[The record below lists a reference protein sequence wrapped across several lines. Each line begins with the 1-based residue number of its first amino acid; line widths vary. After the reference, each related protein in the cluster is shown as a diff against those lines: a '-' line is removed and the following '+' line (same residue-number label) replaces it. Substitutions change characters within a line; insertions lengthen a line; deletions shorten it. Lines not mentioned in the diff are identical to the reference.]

1 MKIYKLSS
9 DTIDNGYVY
18 ASGYGPLPGGMP
30 FLKSGFLSSM
40 EKYWEV
46 NPQNPGLYIDPGKK
60 RSWPDFLSNGH
71 SPPMFFVS
79 NVVVESLR
87 KSGLDPARLTE
98 MPVAEIRG
106 KGHRKIPPPTYYVM
120 EVNSGI
126 EVAYE
131 ESGFRVDSDGK
142 MIYPATERPKG
153 SKLFFRLDTWDG
165 SDLFSYT
172 LHESSP
178 PPHDILLCTERILQM
193 AETDGWT
200 NVRFTE
206 LLTV

>member
-9 DTIDNGYVY
+9 DTKGNGYVY

-30 FLKSGFLSSM
+30 FLKSGFLSQM
-40 EKYWEV
+40 EKYWEI
-46 NPQNPGLYIDPGKK
+46 NQQKPGLYIDPGRKK
-60 RSWPDFLSNGH
+60 GWPDFLSNGH

-79 NVVVESLR
+79 HRVVNSLNNI
-87 KSGLDPARLTE
+87 GIDPARLTA
-98 MPVAEIRG
+98 MPIAEIQGR
-106 KGHRKIPPPTYYVM
+106 GHRKNQPPKYFVI

-131 ESGFRVDSDGK
+131 ESGFKVDSEGK
-142 MIYPATERPKG
+142 MIFPATERPRG
-153 SKLFFRLDTWDG
+153 SKLIFKLDTWDG

-178 PPHDILLCTERILQM
+178 PPHDILLCTERILQL
-193 AETDGWT
+193 AEADGWT
-200 NVRFTE
+200 NARFTE
-206 LLTV
+206 VPTI

>member
-1 MKIYKLSS
+1 MKIYRIGADVSS
-9 DTIDNGYVY
+9 GYVY

-30 FLKSGFLSSM
+30 FLKSVFQEDM
-40 EKYWEV
+40 NAYWKV
-46 NPQNPGLYIDPGKK
+46 NPQKPGLHIDPGRKK
-60 RSWPDFLSNGH
+60 TWPDFLSNGN

-79 NVVVESLR
+79 DRVVNSL
-87 KSGLDPARLTE
+87 KMNDIDPARLTE

-106 KGHRKIPPPTYYVM
+106 RGHKKIPPPKYFAM

-131 ESGFRVDSDGK
+131 ESGFKVDSEGK
-142 MIYPATERPKG
+142 MIFPATDRPRG
-153 SKLFFRLDTWDG
+153 SKLIFKLDTWDG

-178 PPHDILLCTERILQM
+178 PPHDILLCTERIVQL
-193 AETDGWT
+193 ANTEGWT
-200 NVRFTE
+200 NVKFTE
-206 LLTV
+206 VLTK